1 MIRFVKTAFST
12 VSQYNTDNAI
22 PDVRNGYLKNDIGL
36 IFKVRV

>member
-1 MIRFVKTAFST
+1 LKIPISMVYSHT
-12 VSQYNTDNAI
+12 TDNAI